1 MNDAAIWWKYI
12 PSARR
17 FRKKVTGFLSEDS
30 SVHIIVPKEFPYL
43 EEFTDEVVSKT
54 LDCFSD
60 RSSRRCKS
68 DMEAE
73 EWIKNNFYSEEERL
87 YLNPRISI
95 ANSIVENENT
105 IFHSMVIVISSDNE
119 QTIKDWLQFISSY
132 FHGREGKKKAVFLII
147 SQKKGMA
154 VQNMRMLDY
163 MDYADSYDFQA
174 FASLLSADLKMGD
187 RFKSYL
193 TELACLCGKKNAEK
207 IAYFINEAIYFLKD
221 PISVCVSEYGMDKK
235 EMESL
240 VWKAQIRTVYPII
253 EDFRQI
259 LIRKRRKDLE
269 HLLPVANA
277 FGETIAK
284 PEDLEIGTLSYLV
297 DNYQL
302 NLPYDMIRVYR
313 TFRESRNKLSHIS
326 ILSYDEICTLLEWKY
341 EMR

>member
-132 FHGREGKKKAVFLII
+132 FHGREGK
-147 SQKKGMA
+147 
-154 VQNMRMLDY
+154 RR
-163 MDYADSYDFQA
+163 
-174 FASLLSADLKMGD
+174 
-187 RFKSYL
+187 RF
-193 TELACLCGKKNAEK
+193 
-207 IAYFINEAIYFLKD
+207 F
-221 PISVCVSEYGMDKK
+221 
-235 EMESL
+235 
-240 VWKAQIRTVYPII
+240 
-253 EDFRQI
+253 
-259 LIRKRRKDLE
+259 
-269 HLLPVANA
+269 
-277 FGETIAK
+277 
-284 PEDLEIGTLSYLV
+284 
-297 DNYQL
+297 
-302 NLPYDMIRVYR
+302 
-313 TFRESRNKLSHIS
+313 
-326 ILSYDEICTLLEWKY
+326 
-341 EMR
+341 